1 VRNEIAIDPGHGGRL
16 MLEKRR
22 FGDERVEELVAV
34 AQSMRPYLLEMAPK
48 QEQKRRL
55 DPSVIEKLTAAD
67 MFKVAVPRRWG
78 GLCFSAHGMAQVAV
92 ELAKGCPSTGWVYCI
107 SNSASWV
114 ASLATDAVQED
125 VFARGVPIMCSAVNP
140 PGTFTKV
147 EGGYKVTG
155 AFPYASGCLDSAWG
169 MFAIA
174 TKNADGRL
182 VPAGQF
188 YAPMSD
194 ATISDTWFVAGLK
207 GTGSNTVV
215 FNDVFV
221 PEHRLVPPAPPGHP
235 PGKKH
240 LGEPS
245 DYFALLPHLRSVML
259 GVLVGMA
266 EAALELVSGATSKRG
281 IVYTTYMRQTDSH
294 VVQKEIGEAA
304 TMIHTARLLMDAAN
318 KLIDEAALAERPI
331 TYLEQT
337 RNKGET
343 VFATDLMVK
352 AVEKLMYVSGS
363 SGFSENTPLQRY
375 WRDLNMAA
383 RHAAN
388 VPYVGYEMYGRALM
402 GVEPNIAPH
411 PSFI

>member
-1 VRNEIAIDPGHGGRL
+1 M
-16 MLEKRR
+16 MLDKRH
-22 FGDERVEELVAV
+22 FGDERVEDLVAT
-34 AQSMRPYLLEMAPK
+34 AKSMQPYLLEMAPK
-48 QEQKRRL
+48 HEIARRL
-55 DPSVIEKLTAAD
+55 DADVIQKLLAAD

-78 GLCFSAHGMAQVAV
+78 GLCLSAHGMAQVAV

-114 ASLATDAVQED
+114 ASLAPDAVQED
-125 VFARGVPIMCSAVNP
+125 VFADGVPIMCSAVNP
-140 PGTFTKV
+140 PGTFTQV
-147 EGGYKVTG
+147 DGGYRVNG
-155 AFPYASGCLDSAWG
+155 AFPYASGCFDSSWG
-169 MFAIA
+169 MFALA
-174 TKNADGRL
+174 SKNAEGRF

-194 ATISDTWFVAGLK
+194 TTIKDTWFVAGLK

-215 FNDVFV
+215 FTDAFV
-221 PEHRLVPPAPPGHP
+221 PKHRVVPPAPPGQP

-240 LGEPS
+240 VGEPS

-294 VVQKEIGEAA
+294 VVQREIGEAA
-304 TMIHTARLLMDAAN
+304 TMIHTARVLMDAAN
-318 KLIDEAALAERPI
+318 RLIDEAALAGRTI

-343 VFATDLMVK
+343 VFATDLLVK
-352 AVEKLMYVSGS
+352 AVDKLMYVSGS

-375 WRDLNMAA
+375 WRDLNVAA

-388 VPYVGYEMYGRALM
+388 VPSVGFEMYGRALM

>member
-1 VRNEIAIDPGHGGRL
+1 MESTA
-16 MLEKRR
+16 MLDKTR
-22 FGDERVEELVAV
+22 FGDERVEGLVA
-34 AQSMRPYLLEMAPK
+34 AAKDMRPYLLEMAPK
-48 QEQKRRL
+48 HEASRRL
-55 DPSVIEKLTAAD
+55 DAEVVSKLLAAD

-78 GLCFSAHGMAQVAV
+78 GLCLSADGMAQVAV
-92 ELAKGCPSTGWVYCI
+92 ELAKGCPSTAWIYCI

-125 VFARGVPIMCSAVNP
+125 VFAGGVPIMCSAVNP
-140 PGTFTKV
+140 PGTFVKV
-147 EGGYKVTG
+147 EGGYRING
-155 AFPYASGCLDSAWG
+155 AFPYSSGCYDSKWG
-169 MFAIA
+169 MFALA
-174 TKNADGRL
+174 SKNAEGRF

-188 YAPMSD
+188 YAPLSD
-194 ATISDTWFVAGLK
+194 ATIQDTWFTAGLK

-215 FNDVFV
+215 FKDAFL

-240 LGEPS
+240 VGEPS

-266 EAALELVSGATSKRG
+266 EAALELVIGGTSKRG
-281 IVYTTYMRQTDSH
+281 IVYTTYSRQTESH

-304 TMIHTARLLMDAAN
+304 TMIHTARVLMDQAN
-318 KLIDEAALAERPI
+318 HLIDQAALNQRQI

-343 VFATDLMVK
+343 VFATDLLVK

-363 SGFSENTPLQRY
+363 SGFMESTPLQRY
-375 WRDLNMAA
+375 WRDLNVAA

-388 VPYVGYEMYGRALM
+388 VPHVGYEMYGRALM

>member
-1 VRNEIAIDPGHGGRL
+1 
-16 MLEKRR
+16 MLDKTR
-22 FGDERVEELVAV
+22 FGDERVEDLVAT
-34 AQSMRPYLLEMAPK
+34 AKSMRPYLLEMAPK
-48 QEQKRRL
+48 HEQDRRL
-55 DPSVIEKLTAAD
+55 DPAVISKLLAAD

-78 GLCFSAHGMAQVAV
+78 GLCLSAHGMAQVAV
-92 ELAKGCPSTGWVYCI
+92 ELAKGCPSTGWIYCI

-114 ASLATDAVQED
+114 ASLAPDAIQED
-125 VFARGVPIMCSAVNP
+125 VFAAGVPIMCSAVNP
-140 PGTFTKV
+140 PGTFTLV
-147 EGGYKVTG
+147 DGGYRVDG
-155 AFPYASGCLDSAWG
+155 AFPYSSGCLDSAWG
-169 MFAIA
+169 MFALA
-174 TKNADGRL
+174 SKNAEGRFI
-182 VPAGQF
+182 PAGQF

-194 ATISDTWFVAGLK
+194 TTIQDTWFVAGLK

-215 FNDVFV
+215 FKDAFV
-221 PEHRLVPPAPPGHP
+221 PQHRVVPPAPPGQP

-240 LGEPS
+240 VGEPS

-266 EAALELVSGATSKRG
+266 EAALEVVTGGTSKRG
-281 IVYTTYMRQTDSH
+281 IVYTTYARQTDSH

-304 TMIHTARLLMDAAN
+304 TMIHTARVLMDRAN
-318 KLIDEAALAERPI
+318 QLIDEAALNQRTI

-343 VFATDLMVK
+343 VFATDLLVK

-363 SGFSENTPLQRY
+363 SGFMETTPLQRY
-375 WRDLNMAA
+375 WRDLNVAA

-388 VPYVGYEMYGRALM
+388 VPHVGYEMYGRALM

>member
-1 VRNEIAIDPGHGGRL
+1 
-16 MLEKRR
+16 MLDKRR
-22 FGDERVEELVAV
+22 FGDDRVEEMVA
-34 AQSMRPYLLEMAPK
+34 AAKAMRPFLLEMAPK
-48 QEQKRRL
+48 HEQQRRL
-55 DPSVIEKLTAAD
+55 SAAVIEKLTAAD

-92 ELAKGCPSTGWVYCI
+92 ELARGCPSTGWVYCI

-114 ASLATDAVQED
+114 ASLAPDGVQED
-125 VFARGVPIMCSAVNP
+125 VFANGVPIMCSAVNP
-140 PGTFTKV
+140 PGTFAKV
-147 EGGYKVTG
+147 DGGYRVNG
-155 AFPYASGCLDSAWG
+155 AFPYASGCFDSEWG
-169 MFAIA
+169 MFALA
-174 TKNADGRL
+174 SKNAEGRM

-194 ATISDTWFVAGLK
+194 TTISDTWFVAGLK

-215 FNDVFV
+215 FKDVFV
-221 PEHRLVPPAPPGHP
+221 PEHRLVPPALAGHP

-240 LGEPS
+240 VGEPS

-266 EAALELVSGATSKRG
+266 EAALELVSGATGKRG

-304 TMIHTARLLMDAAN
+304 TMIHTARVLMDAAN
-318 KLIDEAALAERPI
+318 RLIDEAALAERPI

-343 VFATDLMVK
+343 VFATDLLVK
-352 AVEKLMYVSGS
+352 GVDKLMYVSGS

-375 WRDLNMAA
+375 WRDLNVAA

-388 VPYVGYEMYGRALM
+388 VPHVGYEMYGRALM

-411 PSFI
+411 PTFI

>member
-1 VRNEIAIDPGHGGRL
+1 
-16 MLEKRR
+16 MLDKTR
-22 FGDERVEELVAV
+22 FGDERVEDLVAT
-34 AQSMRPYLLEMAPK
+34 AKSMRPYLLEMAPK
-48 QEQKRRL
+48 HEQDRRL
-55 DPSVIEKLTAAD
+55 DTGVISKLFAAD

-78 GLCFSAHGMAQVAV
+78 GLCLSAHGMAQVAV
-92 ELAKGCPSTGWVYCI
+92 ELAKGCPSTGWIYCI

-114 ASLATDAVQED
+114 ASLAPDAVQED
-125 VFARGVPIMCSAVNP
+125 VFAAGVPIMCSAVNP
-140 PGTFTKV
+140 PGTFTLV
-147 EGGYKVTG
+147 DGGYRVDG
-155 AFPYASGCLDSAWG
+155 AFPYSSGCLDSAWG
-169 MFAIA
+169 MFALA
-174 TKNADGRL
+174 SKNAEGRFI
-182 VPAGQF
+182 PAGQF

-194 ATISDTWFVAGLK
+194 TTIQDTWLVAGLK

-215 FNDVFV
+215 FKDAFV
-221 PEHRLVPPAPPGHP
+221 PQHRVVPPGPPGQP

-240 LGEPS
+240 VGEPS

-266 EAALELVSGATSKRG
+266 EAALEVVTGGTSKRG
-281 IVYTTYMRQTDSH
+281 IVYTTYARQTDSH

-304 TMIHTARLLMDAAN
+304 TMIHTARVLMDRAN
-318 KLIDEAALAERPI
+318 QLIDEAALNQRTI

-343 VFATDLMVK
+343 VFATDLLVK

-363 SGFSENTPLQRY
+363 SGFMESTPLQRY
-375 WRDLNMAA
+375 WRDLNVAA

-388 VPYVGYEMYGRALM
+388 VPHVGYEMYGRALM

>member
-1 VRNEIAIDPGHGGRL
+1 
-16 MLEKRR
+16 MLDKTR
-22 FGDERVEELVAV
+22 FGDERVEDLVAT
-34 AQSMRPYLLEMAPK
+34 AKSMRPYLLEMAPK
-48 QEQKRRL
+48 HEQDRRL
-55 DPSVIEKLTAAD
+55 DPAVISKLLAAD

-78 GLCFSAHGMAQVAV
+78 GLCLSAHGMAQVAV
-92 ELAKGCPSTGWVYCI
+92 ELAKGCPSTGWIYCI

-114 ASLATDAVQED
+114 ASLAPDAVQED
-125 VFARGVPIMCSAVNP
+125 VFAAGVPIMCSAVNP
-140 PGTFTKV
+140 PGTFTLV
-147 EGGYKVTG
+147 DGGYRVDG
-155 AFPYASGCLDSAWG
+155 AFPYSSGCHDSAWG
-169 MFAIA
+169 MFALA
-174 TKNADGRL
+174 SKNAEGRFI
-182 VPAGQF
+182 PAGQF

-194 ATISDTWFVAGLK
+194 TTIQDTWFVAGLK

-215 FNDVFV
+215 FKDAFV
-221 PEHRLVPPAPPGHP
+221 PQHRVVPPAPPGQP

-240 LGEPS
+240 VGEPS

-266 EAALELVSGATSKRG
+266 EAALEVVTGGTSKRG
-281 IVYTTYMRQTDSH
+281 IVYTTYARQTDSH

-304 TMIHTARLLMDAAN
+304 TMIHTARVLMDRAN
-318 KLIDEAALAERPI
+318 QLIDEAALNQRTI

-343 VFATDLMVK
+343 VFATDLLVK

-363 SGFSENTPLQRY
+363 SGFMETTPLQRY
-375 WRDLNMAA
+375 WRDLNVAA

-388 VPYVGYEMYGRALM
+388 VPHVGYEMYGRALM

>member
-1 VRNEIAIDPGHGGRL
+1 
-16 MLEKRR
+16 MLDKAR
-22 FGDERVEELVAV
+22 FGDERVEDLVA
-34 AQSMRPYLLEMAPK
+34 AAKSMQPYLLEMAPK
-48 QEQKRRL
+48 HERDRRL
-55 DPSVIEKLTAAD
+55 DAEVINKLLAAD

-92 ELAKGCPSTGWVYCI
+92 ELAKGCPSTGWIYCI

-114 ASLATDAVQED
+114 ASLAPDAVQED
-125 VFARGVPIMCSAVNP
+125 VFADGVPIMCSAVNP

-147 EGGYKVTG
+147 DGGYMVNG
-155 AFPYASGCLDSAWG
+155 AFPYSSGCFNSAWG
-169 MFAIA
+169 MFALA
-174 TKNADGRL
+174 SKNAEGRFI
-182 VPAGQF
+182 PAGQF
-188 YAPMSD
+188 YAPLSD
-194 ATISDTWFVAGLK
+194 ATIQDTWFVAGLK

-215 FNDVFV
+215 FKDAFL
-221 PEHRLVPPAPPGHP
+221 PEHRLVPPAPPGQP

-240 LGEPS
+240 VGEPS

-266 EAALELVSGATSKRG
+266 EAALEIVTGGTSKRG
-281 IVYTTYMRQTDSH
+281 IVYTTYARQTDSH

-304 TMIHTARLLMDAAN
+304 TMIHTARVLMDSAN
-318 KLIDEAALAERPI
+318 RLIDEAALSQRTI

-343 VFATDLMVK
+343 VFATDLLVK
-352 AVEKLMYVSGS
+352 AVDKLMYVSGS
-363 SGFSENTPLQRY
+363 SGFMESTPLQRY
-375 WRDLNMAA
+375 WRDLNVAA

-388 VPYVGYEMYGRALM
+388 VPHVGYEMYGRALM

>member
-1 VRNEIAIDPGHGGRL
+1 MV
-16 MLEKRR
+16 KRG
-22 FGDERVEELVAV
+22 FGDERLEGLLAT
-34 AQSMRPYLLEMAPK
+34 ARSLQPFLLEMAPK
-48 QEQKRRL
+48 HERERRL
-55 DPSVIEKLTAAD
+55 SPEVIEKLTAAD
-67 MFKVAVPRRWG
+67 LFKVAVPRRWG
-78 GLCFSAHGMAQVAV
+78 GLCLSAHGMAQVAV
-92 ELAKGCPSTGWVYCI
+92 ELARACPSTGWVYCI
-107 SNSASWV
+107 ANSASWV
-114 ASLATDAVQED
+114 ASLAPDAVQED
-125 VFARGVPIMCSAVNP
+125 VFANGVPIMCSAVNP
-140 PGTFTKV
+140 PGTFV
-147 EGGYKVTG
+147 RVDGGYRVHG
-155 AFPYASGCLDSAWG
+155 AFPYASGCFDSKWG
-169 MFAIA
+169 MFALA
-174 TKNADGRL
+174 GKSAEGRM

-194 ATISDTWFVAGLK
+194 ATISDTWFTAGLK

-215 FNDVFV
+215 FADVFV
-221 PEHRLVPPAPPGHP
+221 PEHRVVPPGLSGHP

-240 LGEPS
+240 VGEPS

-266 EAALELVSGATSKRG
+266 EAALELVSGSTSKRG

-304 TMIHTARLLMDAAN
+304 TMIHTARVLMDTAN
-318 KLIDEAALAERPI
+318 RLIDEAALAGQPI
-331 TYLEQT
+331 TYLQQT

-343 VFATDLMVK
+343 VFATDLLVK
-352 AVEKLMYVSGS
+352 AVDKLMYVSGS

-375 WRDLNMAA
+375 WRDLNLAA

-388 VPYVGYEMYGRALM
+388 VPNVGYEIYGRALM

>member
-1 VRNEIAIDPGHGGRL
+1 MA
-16 MLEKRR
+16 MLDKTR
-22 FGDERVEELVAV
+22 FGDERVEDLVAT
-34 AQSMRPYLLEMAPK
+34 AKSMRPYLLEMAPK
-48 QEQKRRL
+48 HEQDRRI
-55 DPSVIEKLTAAD
+55 DAGVISKLLAAD

-78 GLCFSAHGMAQVAV
+78 GLCLSAHGMAQVAV
-92 ELAKGCPSTGWVYCI
+92 ELATGCPSTGWIYCI

-114 ASLATDAVQED
+114 ASLAPDAVQED
-125 VFARGVPIMCSAVNP
+125 VFAAGVPIMCSAVNP
-140 PGTFTKV
+140 PGTFTLV
-147 EGGYKVTG
+147 DGGYRVNG
-155 AFPYASGCLDSAWG
+155 AFPYSSGCLDSAWG
-169 MFAIA
+169 MFALA
-174 TKNADGRL
+174 SKDAEGRFI
-182 VPAGQF
+182 PAGQF

-194 ATISDTWFVAGLK
+194 TTIQDTWLVAGLK

-215 FNDVFV
+215 FKDAFV
-221 PEHRLVPPAPPGHP
+221 PKHRVVPPAPPGQP

-240 LGEPS
+240 VGEPS

-266 EAALELVSGATSKRG
+266 EAALEVVTGGTSKRG
-281 IVYTTYMRQTDSH
+281 IVYTTYARQTDSH

-304 TMIHTARLLMDAAN
+304 TMIHTARVLMDRAN
-318 KLIDEAALAERPI
+318 QLIDEAALNQRTI

-343 VFATDLMVK
+343 VFATNLLVK

-363 SGFSENTPLQRY
+363 SGFMESTPLQRY
-375 WRDLNMAA
+375 WRDLNVAA

-388 VPYVGYEMYGRALM
+388 VPHVGYEMYGRALM